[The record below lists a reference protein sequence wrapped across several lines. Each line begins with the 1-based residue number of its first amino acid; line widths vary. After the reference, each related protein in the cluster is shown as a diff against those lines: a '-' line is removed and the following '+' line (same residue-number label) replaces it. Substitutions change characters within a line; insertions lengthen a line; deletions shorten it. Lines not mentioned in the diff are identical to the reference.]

1 MDNKLEVNNNRL
13 LAVDNIFLKF
23 AQIYYNILVDVS
35 EEYTRMLKPSTF
47 NHKSLTN
54 KAEML
59 FYLHEDFDLLQRAKK
74 VTDQTFEMSDI
85 LSIFRNIK
93 EFMDFLPLA
102 NKCYCFPIKEG
113 SVTYTKSNYSDFLNI
128 SPEGL
133 YTDINIEFK
142 KINVPNPHN
151 ITIDTSSS
159 ALENYIDTGVYVPST
174 NNTVNTIIVSVCRQ
188 YGEDSTFQWIE
199 TSESSTNFI
208 FNNTETTIEFHNIV
222 KMILDILSECYI
234 DIIDNYI
241 TKISGVEFADYITL
255 DQVKT
260 GKVLIPRK

>member
-1 MDNKLEVNNNRL
+1 MENRLEVTTNKL
-13 LAVDNIFLKF
+13 LAIDDIFLKF
-23 AQIYYNILVDVS
+23 TQMYYNVLVDVS
-35 EEYTRMLKPSTF
+35 HEYTRMLRPSTF
-47 NHKSLTN
+47 NHKSLAN
-54 KAEML
+54 KAEMF
-59 FYLHEDFDLLQRAKK
+59 FYLHEDFDLLERTKE
-74 VTDQTFEMSDI
+74 VTDKTFEIADI
-85 LSIFRNIK
+85 LSTFRNIK
-93 EFMDFLPLA
+93 KFMNFLPLA
-102 NKCYCFPIKEG
+102 NKCYCFPINEG
-113 SVTYTKSNYSDFLNI
+113 TVTCTKSKYSDFLNI

-133 YTDINIEFK
+133 YTDISIEFK
-142 KINVPNPHN
+142 KTNVPNPHN

-159 ALENYIDTGVYVPST
+159 SLENYIDTGIYVPSS

-199 TSESSTNFI
+199 ASESSTNFI

-222 KMILDILSECYI
+222 KMILNILSECYI
-234 DIIDNYI
+234 DIIDNYV